1 MNMKN
6 NSNIISKILTVL
18 ILSATIVSCSEDAMD
33 KVNVDKN
40 HSTSVPSK
48 YIIADIITS
57 TAFNNVGGDFN
68 TYLSVYNEQTVG
80 VDNQMYNAE
89 HRLNQPTAASTF
101 DNPWI
106 TTYTALKNARI
117 VIDKCSATGS
127 EKGNDVTKGIA
138 EVLAALNSGLIADM
152 FGDSPWSQAALV
164 DASGSPLYL
173 NPVIDT
179 QSDIYKGINQYLDD
193 AIVDLQKSDLTAVGS
208 YDLLYGGGSLTATQ
222 QAAKWLKLAYGL
234 KARYLMH
241 TLNKSANKT
250 TDLNNIISYLDKS
263 FTSVGDQAAYNIYDA
278 SNINPTFDFQWSRDG
293 LGVSQSMS
301 DKLAARNDPRSRRVY
316 VDPNTGK
323 QLTGVSDAAFN
334 PAPNGINDQVKFTY
348 SYTVYFY
355 AQTAPTMLMSY
366 HEALF
371 LRAEALCRLS
381 RAADALPVLKSAVVA
396 AIANTE
402 VSVSAAMNAPTVN
415 AQGANLTEKTAAI
428 TPTVAASFFDIQIAP
443 LFAANALQ
451 ETMIQKYI
459 AFWGASGE
467 STETYNDIRRM
478 KALGENFVTLANP
491 LNAQGKFPLRLPYG
505 TSDTTTNPAVEAA
518 YGDGTYVYTIPVWW
532 AGGVR

>member
-6 NSNIISKILTVL
+6 NSNIISKILTVF
-18 ILSATIVSCSEDAMD
+18 ILSVTIVSCSEDAMD
-33 KVNVDKN
+33 KVNLDKN

-48 YIIADIITS
+48 YVIADIITS

-80 VDNQMYNAE
+80 VDNQMYNTE
-89 HRLNQPTAASTF
+89 HRLNQPSAASTF

-106 TTYTALKNARI
+106 TTYTTLKNARI
-117 VIDKCSATGS
+117 VIAKCSATGS

-138 EVLAALNSGLIADM
+138 EVLAALNSGLLADL
-152 FGDSPWSQAALV
+152 FGDTPWSQAALV

-173 NPVIDT
+173 TPKIDT

-193 AIVDLQKSDLTAVGS
+193 AIVDLQKSDLTPVGG
-208 YDLLYGGGSLTATQ
+208 YDLLYGGGAAG
-222 QAAKWLKLAYGL
+222 AAKWLKLAYGL

-241 TLNKSANKT
+241 TLNKSANKA
-250 TDLNNIISYLDKS
+250 TDLNTIISYLDKS
-263 FTSVGDQAAYNIYDA
+263 FTSVNDQAAFNIYDA
-278 SNINPTFDFQWSRDG
+278 NNINPTFDFQWSRDG

-316 VDPNTGK
+316 IDPNSGK

-334 PAPNGINDQVKFTY
+334 PAPNGTNDQVKFTY

-371 LRAEALCRLS
+371 LRAEALCRLN
-381 RAADALPVLKSAVVA
+381 RATDALPILKSAVAA

-402 VSVSAAMNAPTVN
+402 VSVSAAMNAPTVIS
-415 AQGANLTEKTAAI
+415 AGAGLISKTAAI
-428 TPTVAASFFDIQIAP
+428 TPAEAGTFFDTQIAP
-443 LFAANALQ
+443 LFTLNPLQ

-467 STETYNDIRRM
+467 STESYTDIRRM
-478 KALGENFVTLANP
+478 KALGENFITLANP
-491 LNAQGKFPLRLPYG
+491 LNAQGKYPLRLAYG